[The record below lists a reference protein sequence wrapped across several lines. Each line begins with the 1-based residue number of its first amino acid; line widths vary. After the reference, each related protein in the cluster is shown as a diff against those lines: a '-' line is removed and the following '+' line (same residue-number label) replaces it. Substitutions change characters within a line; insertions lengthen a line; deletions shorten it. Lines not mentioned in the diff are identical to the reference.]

1 MATTPLLDDAPAA
14 DAPSAAA
21 NRPTNTQRLVAGLG
35 QSIVGPAN
43 IARALTGL
51 GLSLTGRTLAALYR
65 RLRSW
70 LAPAEVDAEQAI
82 TLSDGAPARPALRRP
97 LVIGAAI
104 ALVLALGGVAF
115 KLVRTPKAPPIAA
128 EPPRVRP
135 ATGATADSAPAPVE
149 EIEEEVVV
157 AVESAADE
165 DPRKKGE

>member
-115 KLVRTPKAPPIAA
+115 KLVRTPKAPPIAP

-135 ATGATADSAPAPVE
+135 ATGATADSAPAP
-149 EIEEEVVV
+149 EEEVEEEVV